1 MRDRSSTALPVSVVA
16 YVAEHRSGCVE
27 IIRND
32 DAVQVIR
39 RSLVVDDDAA
49 SGVKQHRDCE
59 LVGEGHTNRGG
70 GLTCRVLLIDLLDG
84 DEKVLAVRL
93 EVRKRA
99 VDEPD
104 MVTLHGIARHI
115 ADEVNVVEDD
125 QPSLRILTRLRIKA
139 DVGGQRVGSWEIP
152 ERAVA
157 IDLDLRGRYRV
168 DIAINH
174 ATPVGDTVIC
184 MRRERAQ

>member
-1 MRDRSSTALPVSVVA
+1 MGHRSSAAFPVSSVA
-16 YVAEHRSGCVE
+16 YVAEHRAGGVE
-27 IIRND
+27 IVRD
-32 DAVQVIR
+32 GDAVQIIR
-39 RSLVVDDDAA
+39 RSRVVDDGARLR
-49 SGVKQHRDCE
+49 VKQHRDCE
-59 LVGEGHTNRGG
+59 LIGEGHTNRGS
-70 GLTCRVLLIDLLDG
+70 GLTRGVLFIDFLDG

-93 EVRKRA
+93 EVRKGA

-104 MVTLHGIARHI
+104 MMNLHRIARNI

-157 IDLDLRGRYRV
+157 IDLDLR
-168 DIAINH
+168 
-174 ATPVGDTVIC
+174 
-184 MRRERAQ
+184 